1 MRRFVFAPLAAF
13 LMLAPAA
20 AQEEQSG
27 GEGRGGLSLEAA
39 RTVAFTTN
47 EGTYMNLDVSP
58 EGGTIVFDLLGDIY
72 TVPIAGGPATR
83 VTQGMG
89 YDSQP
94 TFSPDGARIAFIS
107 DRSGSDN
114 IWVVDATGREP
125 RQITRESSEVVSTP
139 EWDPDGDYLL
149 ARRDGQ
155 LWLYHQHGGSGLALT
170 TSELAGGLTG
180 PVFSPDGRHVYFSS
194 RAGGGG
200 GGGLSFTAWQVRR
213 LDRITGDVA
222 TITASPNGAFRPAI
236 SPDGEWL
243 VYGARLDAQTG
254 LRIRHLP
261 SDREEW
267 LIYPID
273 RDNAERSGNLDL
285 MPAFDFT
292 PDGTA
297 IVIATGGT
305 FHRIDVESKEDAAL
319 AFSAYVELELGPF
332 VFFEERLTEEPVT
345 VRNLRYVNR
354 SPDGSRVVFSALSQ
368 IWAMEPPDGEPFP
381 LVRQDFGQFQPVL
394 SPDGSALVYVSWD
407 DLGGGH
413 VWHLPLEGGGAG
425 EPQRLTE
432 YPGFYLHPTWAP
444 DGTKIAF
451 MKEDVAAFR
460 NIWSRN
466 TGLIVWMD
474 AGGGPLNT
482 VGSAPSDNRLTFNAD
497 GTRIR
502 YVADVSGG
510 QQAEAEYVSVR
521 LDGTDRR
528 TVARIQA
535 ETYEVAPSPDGRW
548 IAFSVRED
556 IFVAALPLS
565 AEPPTIGETRGP
577 GPVKRITREGG
588 IDLHWENGSET
599 LAWTFA
605 DTFYRIDVAEA
616 MAPRPDAPAGPGEAS
631 DPDAAAA
638 GGPPGDPDPP
648 GGDPDPAG
656 GDPQGEQQAEP
667 EQEPEE
673 VVLEPDEL
681 RITMTRPRYAPRG
694 TVALVGADVISMR
707 QPSVADPE
715 EAILRD
721 ATVIVTNNRITA
733 VGPSDE
739 VEIPSGADVIDVSGK
754 FIMPGMVDLHAHLRP
769 PREVFVET
777 SWSYLANLAYGVTTT
792 RDVSTS
798 NDSFA
803 YSELVETGEALG
815 PRIFST
821 GRAMTTGNARIE
833 SYEDALAMV
842 RHYKRLGTNVI
853 KQYMQP
859 HRRQRQWVIRA
870 TQAEQ
875 MNVTNEGGGDLR
887 LDLTMVIDGYT
898 GFEHSLPIADIYD
911 DVVQLIARSRTWYTP
926 TLVVSYGGPTA
937 EWYFYQ
943 TTEVHDDEKLARF
956 TPHDDL
962 DRRTRRGQMNALD
975 EYHFIAV
982 AEGAAKVLQA
992 GGNVGL
998 GAHGE
1003 QQGIC
1008 AHWELWAQ
1016 QMGGLSNYDALRVAT
1031 VMGADGLGFLD
1042 DLGTIEAGKLAD
1054 LIVLNANP
1062 LDDIRNSN
1070 TIAMVMKN
1078 GDLFDGDTLRML
1090 WPEERPAPETGLQWE
1105 NPASLDGKEGR

>member
-1 MRRFVFAPLAAF
+1 MREPVRFLPTVLMSS
-13 LMLAPAA
+13 MLALSVAGVS
-20 AQEEQSG
+20 AQPQETEG
-27 GEGRGGLSLEAA
+27 GSSRNGLSLEPA
-39 RTVAFTTN
+39 RTVSFTTT

-58 EGGTIVFDLLGDIY
+58 DGRTIVFDLLGDIY
-72 TVPIAGGPATR
+72 TVPIGGGRATR
-83 VTQGMG
+83 LTSGMG
-89 YDSQP
+89 YDAQP
-94 TFSPDGARIAFIS
+94 TFSPDGTRVAYIS
-107 DRSGSDN
+107 DNSGSDN
-114 IWVVDATGREP
+114 IWAVDAAGGEPVAITKEREN
-125 RQITRESSEVVSTP
+125 VVSTP

-149 ARRDGQ
+149 ARRRGQ
-155 LWLYHQHGGSGLALT
+155 LWLYHKDGGSGLALT
-170 TSELAGGLTG
+170 TSPLAGGLAG
-180 PVFSPDGRHVYFSS
+180 PVFSPDGRYIYFSS
-194 RAGGGG
+194 RGGGG
-200 GGGLSFTAWQVRR
+200 GFGGLSFTNWQVRR
-213 LDRITGDVA
+213 LDRVTGDVA
-222 TITASPNGAFRPAI
+222 SITASPNGAFRPAV
-236 SPDGEWL
+236 SPDGNWL

-254 LRIRHLP
+254 LRVRNLQT
-261 SDREEW
+261 DKEEW

-273 RDNAERSGNLDL
+273 RDNAERPGNLDL
-285 MPAFDFT
+285 MPAYDFT
-292 PDGTA
+292 PDGAA
-297 IVIATGGT
+297 IIIATGGT
-305 FHRIDVESKEDAAL
+305 FHRIDLETKTDTEIS
-319 AFSAYVELELGPF
+319 FSADIELDLAAF
-332 VFFEERLTEEPVT
+332 TFFEERLTEAPVA

-354 SPDGSRVVFSALSQ
+354 SPDGSRIVFSALSQ
-368 IWAMEPPDGEPFP
+368 IWAMEPPAGEPFA

-394 SPDGSALVYVSWD
+394 SPDGSELVYVSWD
-407 DLGGGH
+407 DLDGGH
-413 VWHLPLEGGGAG
+413 VWRLPLEGADAG
-425 EPQRLTE
+425 LPEQLTE
-432 YPGFYLHPTWAP
+432 HAGFYLHPTWSP

-451 MKEDVAAFR
+451 MKEDAAAFR

-474 AGGGPLNT
+474 AAGGPLNT
-482 VGSAPSDNRLTFNAD
+482 VGSAPSDNRLTFSPD
-497 GTRIR
+497 GTRIS

-528 TVARIQA
+528 TVAKIQA
-535 ETYEVAPSPDGRW
+535 ETYEAVPSPDGRW

-565 AEPPTIGETRGP
+565 AEPPTIGENRGP
-577 GPVKRITREGG
+577 GPVKRVTREGG
-588 IDLHWENGSET
+588 IDLHWEDGSET
-599 LAWTFA
+599 LAWSFA
-605 DTFYRIDVAEA
+605 DTFYRINVAEA
-616 MAPRPDAPAGPGEAS
+616 MAPQPDDEGDAESEAGDAGDDAA
-631 DPDAAAA
+631 DPDDDAA
-638 GGPPGDPDPP
+638 G
-648 GGDPDPAG
+648 DPAG
-656 GDPQGEQQAEP
+656 DASADQQEAA
-667 EQEPEE
+667 QEEE
-673 VVLEPDEL
+673 TGPKPDEL
-681 RITMTRPRYAPRG
+681 KITMTRPRYAPRG
-694 TVALVGADVISMR
+694 TVALVGADLISMT
-707 QPSVADPE
+707 QTSVSSDD

-721 ATVIVTNNRITA
+721 ATVIVTGNRITQ
-733 VGPSDE
+733 VGPSGD
-739 VEIPSGADVIDVSGK
+739 VEIPSGADVIDVAGK
-754 FIMPGMVDLHAHLRP
+754 FIMPGMIDLHAHLRP

-803 YSELVETGEALG
+803 YGELVESGRALG

-842 RHYKRLGTNVI
+842 RHYKKLGTNVI

-859 HRRQRQWVIRA
+859 HRRQRQWVIKA
-870 TQAEQ
+870 AFEEG

-887 LDLTMVIDGYT
+887 LDLTMVLDGYT

-1031 VMGADGLGFLD
+1031 TMGADGLGFLD

-1054 LIVLNANP
+1054 LIVLDANP
-1062 LDDIRNSN
+1062 LENIRNTN
-1070 TIAMVMKN
+1070 TISMVMKN

-1090 WPEERPAPETGLQWE
+1090 WPEERPAPDTGFQQTDPSGLGGE
-1105 NPASLDGKEGR
+1105 SGLR